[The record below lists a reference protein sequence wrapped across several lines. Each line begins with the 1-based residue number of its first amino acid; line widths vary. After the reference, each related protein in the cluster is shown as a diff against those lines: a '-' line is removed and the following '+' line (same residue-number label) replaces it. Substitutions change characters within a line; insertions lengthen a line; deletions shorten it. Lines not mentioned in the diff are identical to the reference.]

1 MAKKVKRI
9 LFNTTFF
16 DSGLPKWAA
25 GQHYPVTEDTQ
36 RQVAAGIASEI
47 TVDLAEAE
55 QADLALTIQPE
66 GDKDAQAAE
75 AAPEAGA

>member
-9 LFNTTFF
+9 LFNATFF
-16 DSGLPKWAA
+16 DSGSPKWSA

-36 RQVAAGIASEI
+36 RCIAQGIAEEI
-47 TVDLAEAE
+47 SVDLAEAE

-66 GDKDAQAAE
+66 ADADVKAAE
-75 AAPEAGA
+75 AAPEA